1 MLTLFATP
9 MYALQ
14 SSYDIAAASDNP
26 SNGRQAVGP
35 DQADESSKAI
45 KQLTSVLVGSCHACS
60 CHCKQLE
67 QSFMCKP
74 CSDVQEA
81 ANAKQ
86 MLCAVPDIKQ

>member
-14 SSYDIAAASDNP
+14 SSYEIAAASENP

-45 KQLTSVLVGSCHACS
+45 KKLTSVLLGSCHTRTCQ
-60 CHCKQLE
+60 CKQLE

-74 CSDVQEA
+74 CRDVQEA

-86 MLCAVPDIKQ
+86 MLCAVLDIKQ